1 VTAAPLLL
9 LAGLAAAAAPAGPD
23 ALQGLSLAVF
33 HAQGTR
39 DAMRFLMD
47 YYRDEAPYLVRPDI
61 DSAARFLAVS
71 DAAASRP
78 FGSARSVESVEE
90 AGRAGADLVAV
101 LKAEAGFKRDLR
113 LEKRARVRLRADFQ
127 DLSGQRIAA
136 LEAESVVAPFID
148 ARVRVRRDLHREFA
162 AALDAAAADLEA
174 KVRAAPELALF
185 AAVRV
190 SSSAPEGEG
199 ARALSSEVDNASYR
213 MPVEPTAVAWVVGIE
228 RYEDGGKVLYAER
241 DASAVRNQL
250 IGLGWPDRNVLWFF
264 GRRADRAGLLRGL
277 ETVKRRGAAS
287 AKTFF
292 YFAGR
297 TTVEPGTGR
306 TVLLAWDGG
315 KVPLDAVL
323 EAAAGS
329 PSALVL
335 IEAPAALGA
344 PRPGLAAL
352 GAAGPGEDRG
362 VDEAGGHGLF
372 TLEFLRALTGAADK
386 KGKVSASAAFE
397 RAAAKVREASGG
409 SQSPAWSGVEGVDPV
424 LVEGSSR
431 ER

>member
-1 VTAAPLLL
+1 
-9 LAGLAAAAAPAGPD
+9 
-23 ALQGLSLAVF
+23 
-33 HAQGTR
+33 
-39 DAMRFLMD
+39 MRFLMD

-61 DSAARFLAVS
+61 DSAVRFLSVS

-78 FGSARSVESVEE
+78 FGSARNVENAEE

-127 DLSGQRIAA
+127 DLSGRRIVA
-136 LEAESVVAPFID
+136 LESESVVAPFVD
-148 ARVRVRRDLHREFA
+148 ARVRVRRDLYREFA
-162 AALDAAAADLEA
+162 AALDAAAAELEA
-174 KVRAAPELALF
+174 KVRSAPELALF
-185 AAVRV
+185 AAARV
-190 SSSAPEGEG
+190 GGAAREGPA

-228 RYEDGGKVLYAER
+228 RYEDGGKVLHAER

-287 AKTFF
+287 AKMFL

-297 TTVEPGTGR
+297 TAVDPETGR

-315 KVPLDAVL
+315 RVPLDSVL
-323 EAAAGS
+323 EAAAGA
-329 PSALVL
+329 PAAVAL

-352 GAAGPGEDRG
+352 GAAGPGEDR
-362 VDEAGGHGLF
+362 VSDEAGGHGLF

-386 KGKVSASAAFE
+386 KGKVSARAAFE